1 MRKLRDNRQISC
13 LKAFIE
19 LATGLVKQLDQID
32 RLNIQL
38 DIAGTDL
45 RCLNQI
51 FRQLLQSL

>member
-1 MRKLRDNRQISC
+1 MRKLRDKRQISC